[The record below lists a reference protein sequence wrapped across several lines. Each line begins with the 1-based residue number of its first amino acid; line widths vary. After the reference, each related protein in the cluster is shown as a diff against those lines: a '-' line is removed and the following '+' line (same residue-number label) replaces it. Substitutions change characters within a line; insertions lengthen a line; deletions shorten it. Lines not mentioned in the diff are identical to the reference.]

1 MQLFY
6 NPNIDETTESFSFD
20 KEESKHI
27 IKVLRKKDTDILF
40 VTNGLGLLL
49 KTEITLAS
57 DNKCTVKTLATEQ
70 AETSKYHLHLAVA
83 PTKMNDRY
91 EWFLE
96 KATEIGVHE
105 ITPIIC
111 DRSERKAV
119 NQERFEKI
127 LLTAMKQSNVCFLPK
142 LNEAITFKEFIKH
155 KNDGLQLIAHCE
167 ETNKK
172 SLKSV
177 LKANENVTLLI
188 GPEGDFSEKEIALA
202 IENNFVAVSL
212 GNTRLRTETAAIVAC
227 HSVVFLNESPLTPT
241 RATANWRS
249 KGGITE

>member
-6 NPNIDETTESFSFD
+6 NPTIDQTTENFSFD

-40 VTNGLGLLL
+40 VTNGLGLLFE
-49 KTEITLAS
+49 TEITLAS
-57 DNKCTVKTLATEQ
+57 DNKCTVKIISIEKTEP
-70 AETSKYHLHLAVA
+70 SKFHLHLAVA

-96 KATEIGVHE
+96 KATEIGIHE

-111 DRSERKAV
+111 DRSERRVV
-119 NQERFEKI
+119 NTERFEKI
-127 LLTAMKQSNVCFLPK
+127 ILTAMKQSNVLYLPK
-142 LNEAITFKEFIKH
+142 LNEAITFKEFIKR
-155 KNDGLQLIAHCE
+155 KNEGVQLIAHCE
-167 ETNKK
+167 ETGKK

-177 LKANENVTLLI
+177 LRPNENVTLLI

-202 IENNFVAVSL
+202 LENKYVPVSL

-227 HSVVFLNESPLTPT
+227 HSIVFVNE
-241 RATANWRS
+241 
-249 KGGITE
+249 E

>member
-40 VTNGLGLLL
+40 VTNGSGLLF

-57 DNKCTVKTLATEQ
+57 DNKCTVKILSFEK
-70 AETSKYHLHLAVA
+70 AEPSKFHIHLAVA
-83 PTKMNDRY
+83 PTKMNDRF

-96 KATEIGVHE
+96 KATEIGIHE

-111 DRSERKAV
+111 DRSERKVV
-119 NQERFEKI
+119 NNDRFDKI
-127 LLTAMKQSNVCFLPK
+127 LLTAMKQSNVLFLPK
-142 LNEAITFKEFIKH
+142 LNDAITFKEFIKR
-155 KNDGLQLIAHCE
+155 KNEGLQLIAHCE
-167 ETNKK
+167 ETDKK

-177 LKANENVTLLI
+177 LKPNENVTLLI

-202 IENNFVAVSL
+202 LENNYVPVSL

-227 HSVVFLNESPLTPT
+227 HSVVFVNE
-241 RATANWRS
+241 
-249 KGGITE
+249 E